1 MNRNEQL
8 EYLRDARTEYQAWLT
23 QPDLASRDAILGHAH
38 ARNRI
43 EYLNRAIE
51 DMEREQ

>member
-1 MNRNEQL
+1 MNWNEQL
-8 EYLRDARTEYQAWLT
+8 EYLRDARTEYEAWLT
-23 QPDLASRDAILGHAH
+23 KPDLASRDAILGHAH

-43 EYLNRAIE
+43 ECLNRAIE